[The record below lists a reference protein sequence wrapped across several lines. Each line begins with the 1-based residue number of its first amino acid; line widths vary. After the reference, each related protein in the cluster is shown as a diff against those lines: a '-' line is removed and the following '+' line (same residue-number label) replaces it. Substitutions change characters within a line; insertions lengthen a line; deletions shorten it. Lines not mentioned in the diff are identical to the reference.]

1 MAVSGRSG
9 RVGGLLFRTHSHSP
23 LLYLATTTAE
33 PRRVAAVDVRIDVL
47 GSLRAEPDAV
57 CHRSR
62 ASSPAGYI
70 NNFLSFLFSNQVR
83 RSKLLNSKSRPQ
95 LTEMIRTESEVRA
108 MMPP

>member
-23 LLYLATTTAE
+23 LLCLATTTAE

-70 NNFLSFLFSNQVR
+70 NNVLSFFQQSGKTVEAVEFDVASATDRNDP
-83 RSKLLNSKSRPQ
+83 K
-95 LTEMIRTESEVRA
+95 
-108 MMPP
+108 